1 VGRVVRDRT
10 FFFANYEGPMRD
22 QSNRFSQVI
31 PDNLALLNAVRAQ

>member
-1 VGRVVRDRT
+1 
-10 FFFANYEGPMRD
+10 MRD